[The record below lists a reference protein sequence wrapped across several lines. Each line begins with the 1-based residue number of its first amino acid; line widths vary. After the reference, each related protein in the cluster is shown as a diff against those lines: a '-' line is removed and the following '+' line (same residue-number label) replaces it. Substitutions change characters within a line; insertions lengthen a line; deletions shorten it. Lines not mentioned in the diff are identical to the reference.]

1 MVWYLVQYGTV
12 AAIAAKSHCSCKI
25 EVFSVWAHG
34 AQLHVLLE
42 FDWHNHGKILKI
54 FDFSQVA
61 RENKHKIIMIK
72 DVVTR
77 SQYCVGWVQH
87 MFLFLFSTLYRKNTQ
102 TNETLAKA
110 ALFILQRDA
119 NGIPTATVEKMK
131 IHPRTLTW
139 IPKMMVCKR

>member
-1 MVWYLVQYGTV
+1 
-12 AAIAAKSHCSCKI
+12 
-25 EVFSVWAHG
+25 
-34 AQLHVLLE
+34 
-42 FDWHNHGKILKI
+42 
-54 FDFSQVA
+54 
-61 RENKHKIIMIK
+61 MIK